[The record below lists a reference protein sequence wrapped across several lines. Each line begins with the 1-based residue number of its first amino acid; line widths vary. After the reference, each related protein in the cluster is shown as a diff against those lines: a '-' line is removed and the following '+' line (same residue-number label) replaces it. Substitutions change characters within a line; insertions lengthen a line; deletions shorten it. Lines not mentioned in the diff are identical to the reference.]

1 MTSPCSAVARS
12 RRTATVVGALLLI
25 TACGPAEEEPQ
36 EQEDSEEAVN
46 EIPQPEL
53 DSDDTLHLPVGMVS
67 PAGHS
72 EGAPIG
78 EDGTIESTEAPGD
91 PINGQD
97 ESEQQTHTTEVART
111 STFGCEDTI
120 SVIETVPAATD
131 DPVGAAL
138 DFLMKD
144 PLYYHGEP
152 AFINPLA
159 VSETLEVSTVE
170 EDGDTVTVDL
180 TGEPISRSQCES
192 WQILK
197 QLETTARAA
206 SGASSAEI
214 LVDGEPLA
222 DLLGIQEA
230 DDQPLEIREIT
241 G

>member
-1 MTSPCSAVARS
+1 MTS
-12 RRTATVVGALLLI
+12 RRTTAARPRRTAVVVGALLLV
-25 TACGPAEEEPQ
+25 TACGPAEDEPD
-36 EQEDSEEAVN
+36 EREDPEEAVN
-46 EIPQPEL
+46 EIPQPEI
-53 DSDDTLHLPVGMVS
+53 DGDDTVRLPVGMIS

-91 PINGQD
+91 PINGEGSD
-97 ESEQQTHTTEVART
+97 QQTHTTEVART

-131 DPVGAAL
+131 DPVQAAL
-138 DFLMKD
+138 EFLLTD
-144 PLYYHGEP
+144 PLYYHGDP
-152 AFINPLA
+152 AFINPLT
-159 VSETLEVSTVE
+159 VSETLEVDAVE
-170 EDGDTVTVDL
+170 LDGDTVTVDL

-206 SGASSAEI
+206 SGASFAEV

-222 DLLGIQEA
+222 DLLGIHEA